1 MKICFVC
8 SVCKSAEV
16 VADAYAEWN
25 MEAQIWE
32 LNNVFE
38 YSGGYCNACDG
49 PTRLEERKCDE

>member
-25 MEAQIWE
+25 METQAWE
-32 LNNVFE
+32 LQNVFE

>member
-25 MEAQIWE
+25 METQAWE
-32 LNNVFE
+32 LQNVL
-38 YSGGYCNACDG
+38 YRGAYCNACDG
-49 PTRLEERKCDE
+49 PTSLEEETCDE

>member
-25 MEAQIWE
+25 METQSWE
-32 LNNVFE
+32 LQNVL
-38 YSGGYCNACDG
+38 YRGAHCNSCDG
-49 PTRLEERKCDE
+49 PTSLEEETCDE